1 MGQRKLL
8 SFDWVQQNERK
19 SVEMKN
25 LPFQNQG
32 QKKTLTFTTANS
44 FLSTESDYGC
54 DGIHQGH
61 FLQ

>member
-8 SFDWVQQNERK
+8 SFDWVQKNERK

-32 QKKTLTFTTANS
+32 RKK
-44 FLSTESDYGC
+44 
-54 DGIHQGH
+54 H
-61 FLQ
+61 